1 MEYHS
6 RLQSKLNDE
15 LFDAIL
21 SLRSREECYRFF
33 EDLCSVSELQAMAQ
47 RLEVAR
53 MLAEDITYI
62 DIARLTGAST
72 ATISRINR
80 CLKYGAEGYRIAL
93 ERSGTDGSP
102 ADKRLIRQPFS
113 FSARAGKSDAFAR
126 KCARYFSHC
135 AGSSTAASI
144 CSRYADIFC
153 ATASRFS
160 LDINSMSGFSAK
172 HFARCSSRSSNTIS
186 DIALPLP
193 GQRAVISL
201 RI

>member
-93 ERSGTDGSP
+93 ERSETDGSP
-102 ADKRLIRQPFS
+102 ADKQTN
-113 FSARAGKSDAFAR
+113 K
-126 KCARYFSHC
+126 
-135 AGSSTAASI
+135 
-144 CSRYADIFC
+144 
-153 ATASRFS
+153 
-160 LDINSMSGFSAK
+160 
-172 HFARCSSRSSNTIS
+172 
-186 DIALPLP
+186 
-193 GQRAVISL
+193 
-201 RI
+201 